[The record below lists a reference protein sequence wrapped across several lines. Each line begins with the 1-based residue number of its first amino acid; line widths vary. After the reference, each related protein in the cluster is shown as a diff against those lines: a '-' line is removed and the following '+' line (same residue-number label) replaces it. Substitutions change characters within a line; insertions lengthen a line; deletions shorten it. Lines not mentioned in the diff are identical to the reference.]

1 MSKAY
6 AVYALTVLGLYGL
19 ATWRGWEPSS
29 PRRGVIP
36 ASVRQSPGGYRSYN
50 YWRGGK

>member
-1 MSKAY
+1 MRRAFV
-6 AVYALTVLGLYGL
+6 VYALLVTGLYAVASL
-19 ATWRGWEPSS
+19 KGWEIGS

-36 ASVRQSPGGYRSYN
+36 QSVRTSPGGYRSYN

>member
-1 MSKAY
+1 MRRVFTAY
-6 AVYALTVLGLYGL
+6 AAFVLVLYVVS
-19 ATWRGWEPSS
+19 AVKGWEIGS

-36 ASVRQSPGGYRSYN
+36 QSVRTSPGGYRSFN

>member
-1 MSKAY
+1 MRRVFVAY
-6 AVYALTVLGLYGL
+6 VLGVLVLYVVS
-19 ATWRGWEPSS
+19 AVKGWELGA

-36 ASVRQSPGGYRSYN
+36 QSVRTSPGGYRSFN

>member
-1 MSKAY
+1 MRRAFVAY
-6 AVYALTVLGLYGL
+6 AVLVVGLYAVASL
-19 ATWRGWEPSS
+19 RGWELGS

-36 ASVRQSPGGYRSYN
+36 QSVRTSPGGYRSYN